1 MLPTSG
7 PHAATV
13 RAMRWCVIILL
24 LQLHTQGSHA
34 TSYSLSSHMYD
45 HHGLHAD
52 IINDDYYQLN
62 AGTPSVCHATT
73 AMVIRHSGD
82 HFAAGQ
88 SNANSKPPLRSIT
101 AQVMINHP
109 LSAAAA
115 NEHHDHTSCSSN
127 ASGDHHHHLATT
139 CSISSKTPTC
149 HKHQGINGI
158 DTMHSRQSLDI
169 CFNTNKCNLQKLC
182 LLHKTRNSLASNM

>member
-7 PHAATV
+7 PRAAT
-13 RAMRWCVIILL
+13 MQTIRWYVTIVLL
-24 LQLHTQGSHA
+24 LQLTQGSHA
-34 TSYSLSSHMYD
+34 TSQPSISPMYD
-45 HHGLHAD
+45 HRGLHAD
-52 IINDDYYQLN
+52 IINDVHYQIN
-62 AGTPSVCHATT
+62 AGTSSVCHTTT
-73 AMVIRHSGD
+73 AMVIRHSRD
-82 HFAAGQ
+82 HLAAGQ
-88 SNANSKPPLRSIT
+88 PNANSKPPLRSHT

-158 DTMHSRQSLDI
+158 STTHSRQSLDI
-169 CFNTNKCNLQKLC
+169 CFNTNKCNLQKFRP
-182 LLHKTRNSLASNM
+182 LHKTRNSLASNM